1 MNDKADRESRGAA
14 ALGEPDSDTTATVAT
29 ILAEVRDTGSS
40 ATRDQVAEMIRAR
53 LDRAGI
59 ALPENE
65 VDDLVAQIV
74 EGDESA

>member
-1 MNDKADRESRGAA
+1 MNDEADQESRDAA
-14 ALGEPDSDTTATVAT
+14 ELGEPDSDTTATVAT

-40 ATRDQVAEMIRAR
+40 ATKQQVGEMLRAR

-59 ALPENE
+59 SLPESE
-65 VDDLVAQIV
+65 IDDLVAQIL